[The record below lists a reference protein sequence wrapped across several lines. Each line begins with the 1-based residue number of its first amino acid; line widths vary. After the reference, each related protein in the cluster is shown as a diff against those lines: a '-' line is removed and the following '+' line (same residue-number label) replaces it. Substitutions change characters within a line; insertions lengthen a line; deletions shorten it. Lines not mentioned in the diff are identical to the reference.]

1 VTGTPSQPAPAVDD
15 AQAPDEPISTTDYK
29 AAEPE
34 AKAEEKPEEATKEP
48 EPKAAEPE
56 VKEPEKTETPEEPKV
71 SVDDL
76 RAQIEELK
84 SVIAAKEAAEKEAA
98 EHAAKVEALK
108 KADIPD
114 TFARFLSGD
123 KDSWQEQINALTTLR
138 GQASTA
144 PAAPS
149 VPRDPAVDADL
160 ETEDEGLAEALEFFG
175 FSD

>member
-1 VTGTPSQPAPAVDD
+1 MTGTPSQPAPAVDD
-15 AQAPDEPISTTDYK
+15 AQVPDEPISTTDYQ
-29 AAEPE
+29 ADEPE
-34 AKAEEKPEEATKEP
+34 TKAEEKPEEAPKEP
-48 EPKAAEPE
+48 EPKAD
-56 VKEPEKTETPEEPKV
+56 EPEKTEPPEEPKV

-114 TFARFLSGD
+114 EFARFLSGD
-123 KDSWQEQINALTTLR
+123 KDSWQEQIDALTTLR

>member
-1 VTGTPSQPAPAVDD
+1 MTGTPSQPAPAVDD

-29 AAEPE
+29 ADEPE
-34 AKAEEKPEEATKEP
+34 TKAEEKPEEATKEP

-56 VKEPEKTETPEEPKV
+56 EKAPEKTESPEEPKV

-160 ETEDEGLAEALEFFG
+160 ETEDGGLAEALEFFG

>member
-1 VTGTPSQPAPAVDD
+1 MTGTPSQPAPAVDD

-29 AAEPE
+29 ADEPE
-34 AKAEEKPEEATKEP
+34 TKAEETPEEP
-48 EPKAAEPE
+48 EVKADEPE
-56 VKEPEKTETPEEPKV
+56 VKEPEKTEPPEEPKV

-114 TFARFLSGD
+114 MFARFLSGD

>member
-1 VTGTPSQPAPAVDD
+1 VTGTPSQPAPAAD
-15 AQAPDEPISTTDYK
+15 AVEAPDEPISTTDYK
-29 AAEPE
+29 ADEPE
-34 AKAEEKPEEATKEP
+34 TKAEEKPKEP
-48 EPKAAEPE
+48 EPPAEKPEEKA
-56 VKEPEKTETPEEPKV
+56 PEEPKV

-84 SVIAAKEAAEKEAA
+84 NVIAAKEAAEKEAA

-114 TFARFLSGD
+114 EFARFLSGD

>member
-1 VTGTPSQPAPAVDD
+1 MSDTPAPAEPVVDD
-15 AQAPDEPISTTDYK
+15 TGAQDEPISTTDYK
-29 AAEPE
+29 AEEPE
-34 AKAEEKPEEATKEP
+34 PKAEEKPEEAPKEPEEP
-48 EPKAAEPE
+48 EPKTEEPE
-56 VKEPEKTETPEEPKV
+56 ESKT
-71 SVDDL
+71 SVDEL

-84 SVIAAKEAAEKEAA
+84 NVIAAKEAAEKEAA

-123 KDSWQEQINALTTLR
+123 KDSWQEQIDALTTLR

>member
-1 VTGTPSQPAPAVDD
+1 MTGTPSQPAPAAD
-15 AQAPDEPISTTDYK
+15 AVEAPDEPISTTGYK

-34 AKAEEKPEEATKEP
+34 TKAEEKPEEATKEP

-56 VKEPEKTETPEEPKV
+56 VKEPEKTEAPKEPKV

-123 KDSWQEQINALTTLR
+123 KDSWQEQIDALTTLR

>member
-1 VTGTPSQPAPAVDD
+1 MTGTPSQPAPAVDD
-15 AQAPDEPISTTDYK
+15 AQVPDEPISTTDYQ
-29 AAEPE
+29 ADEPE
-34 AKAEEKPEEATKEP
+34 TKAEETPKEP
-48 EPKAAEPE
+48 EPPADEPDVKAS
-56 VKEPEKTETPEEPKV
+56 EKTEASEEAKV

-84 SVIAAKEAAEKEAA
+84 NVIAAKEAAEKEAT

-123 KDSWQEQINALTTLR
+123 KDSWQEQINTLTTLR

>member
-1 VTGTPSQPAPAVDD
+1 MTGTPSQPAPAVDD
-15 AQAPDEPISTTDYK
+15 AQVPDEPISTTDYQ
-29 AAEPE
+29 ADEPE
-34 AKAEEKPEEATKEP
+34 TKAEEKPEEAPKEP
-48 EPKAAEPE
+48 EPKADEPE
-56 VKEPEKTETPEEPKV
+56 EKAPEKTEAPEEPKV

-84 SVIAAKEAAEKEAA
+84 SVIAAKEAAEEEAA

-123 KDSWQEQINALTTLR
+123 KDSWQEQIDALTTLR

>member
-1 VTGTPSQPAPAVDD
+1 MTGTPSQPAPAADD

-29 AAEPE
+29 ADEPEPKAEEKAEEAPKEPE
-34 AKAEEKPEEATKEP
+34 AKADEPEEKAS
-48 EPKAAEPE
+48 
-56 VKEPEKTETPEEPKV
+56 EKTEPSEEPKV

-76 RAQIEELK
+76 RAQIEKLK
-84 SVIAAKEAAEKEAA
+84 NVIAAKEAAEKEAA

-108 KADIPD
+108 KADIPGE
-114 TFARFLSGD
+114 FARFLSGD
-123 KDSWQEQINALTTLR
+123 KDSWQEQIDALTTLR

>member
-1 VTGTPSQPAPAVDD
+1 MTGTPSQPAPAAD
-15 AQAPDEPISTTDYK
+15 AVEAPDEPISTTDYQ
-29 AAEPE
+29 ADEPE
-34 AKAEEKPEEATKEP
+34 AKAEEKVEEATKEP
-48 EPKAAEPE
+48 EPPAE
-56 VKEPEKTETPEEPKV
+56 KPEEPKA
-71 SVDDL
+71 DLDAL

>member
-1 VTGTPSQPAPAVDD
+1 MTGTPSQPAPADD
-15 AQAPDEPISTTDYK
+15 AVEAPDEPISTTDYQ
-29 AAEPE
+29 ADEPE
-34 AKAEEKPEEATKEP
+34 AKAEEKVEEATKEP
-48 EPKAAEPE
+48 EPPAEKPE
-56 VKEPEKTETPEEPKV
+56 EKVPEKAEKPEEPKA
-71 SVDDL
+71 DLDAL

-108 KADIPD
+108 KADIPAS
-114 TFARFLSGD
+114 FARFLSGD
-123 KDSWQEQINALTTLR
+123 KDSWQEQIHALTTLR